1 MNSLIDFDRQSE
13 VAIHFNNT
21 GHNYIDNFI
30 FCIFETNVINKEIR
44 RSIETDLINIFK
56 ILIIK
61 LLTVS
66 INNLVYIILNILL
79 FKTISEDYLISFTL
93 Y

>member
-13 VAIHFNNT
+13 VAIHFNQT
-21 GHNYIDNFI
+21 GHNYIDDFR

-56 ILIIK
+56 NSNDKIINSVNK
-61 LLTVS
+61 QPS
-66 INNLVYIILNILL
+66 
-79 FKTISEDYLISFTL
+79 L
-93 Y
+93 YN